1 LPDFYVLKHISENFP
16 SKIWRDISFRYTF
29 ADAKQPTMLVI
40 AVERRIRSKTSGF
53 FLCSSQPIERLP
65 FRINKALPRDDTCWL
80 FGDNGTGGRFFISPI
95 AKQPTSVMNN
105 TIQIQ
110 SRGESYEA
118 LATALGHIVLKFLTL
133 QVNILLAAVALVC
146 LFSWLITEQHTTV
159 AIFAIVAWV
168 FHLAVMLTIDIAKGG
183 AEL

>member
-1 LPDFYVLKHISENFP
+1 MPYICRCQTTNDVSHRRGASDTLEN
-16 SKIWRDISFRYTF
+16 
-29 ADAKQPTMLVI
+29 L
-40 AVERRIRSKTSGF
+40 GL

-65 FRINKALPRDDTCWL
+65 FRINKALPRDGTCWL

-105 TIQIQ
+105 TVQMQ
-110 SRGESYEA
+110 SRGEQYEA
-118 LATALGHIVLKFLTL
+118 LATALGQIVLKFFTL

-146 LFSWLITEQHTTV
+146 LLSWLITELHTTV
-159 AIFAIVAWV
+159 AFFATVAWA